1 MGGHDGGAE
10 GDVVA
15 AVVPLVVGAGEE
27 VFDVEELVVADAEML
42 EVEVD
47 PSALLVEGIEVDG
60 DEDDV
65 GLRGCREDEGVGL
78 GDVERGVV
86 GGGVGGRGRRGL
98 GVADDLRV
106 VDVVEAE

>member
-1 MGGHDGGAE
+1 MGGHDVGAQ

-27 VFDVEELVVADAEML
+27 VFDVEVLVVGDAELL

-47 PSALLVEGIEVDG
+47 PAGLLVVGIEVDG

-65 GLRGCREDEGVGL
+65 GGAAAAGGFDL
-78 GDVERGVV
+78 GVER
-86 GGGVGGRGRRGL
+86 
-98 GVADDLRV
+98 
-106 VDVVEAE
+106 